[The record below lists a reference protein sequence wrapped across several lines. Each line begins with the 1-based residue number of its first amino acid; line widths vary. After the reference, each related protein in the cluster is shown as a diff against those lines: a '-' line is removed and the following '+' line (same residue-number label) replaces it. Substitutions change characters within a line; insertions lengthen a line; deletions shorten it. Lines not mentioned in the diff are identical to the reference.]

1 MYTAV
6 ILIALQNLQVES
18 LHCLPLENTLIGIG
32 LVAVGTHTVSAS
44 PAAQNLPI
52 KVKTC
57 KVDTSTDPVACKP
70 LLKSI
75 KDMHLTF
82 DLQLQRVG
90 GKIVITL
97 FPTESGRVP

>member
-1 MYTAV
+1 MVNNVKKMEWNPLSGSVLAITA
-6 ILIALQNLQVES
+6 L
-18 LHCLPLENTLIGIG
+18 TLIGIG
-32 LVAVGTHTVSAS
+32 LVSVGTHTMAAS

-57 KVDTSTDPVACKP
+57 KVDTSPDPVSCKP

-82 DLQLQRVG
+82 DLQLSRVG
-90 GKIVITL
+90 GEIVITL
-97 FPTESGRVP
+97 NPTESVRTP

>member
-1 MYTAV
+1 MSKKLEWNPLHGSVLAITA
-6 ILIALQNLQVES
+6 I
-18 LHCLPLENTLIGIG
+18 TLIGIG
-32 LVAVGTHTVSAS
+32 LVAAIGTQAVTAG

-57 KVDTSTDPVACKP
+57 KVDTSPDPVSCKP

-82 DLQLQRVG
+82 DLQLSRVG
-90 GKIVITL
+90 GEFVITL
-97 FPTESGRVP
+97 TPAEPVRTP